1 MGKSFLALS
10 ERADRGVGWAAAPS
24 STVSSKVITLPES
37 SASWLSIR
45 AAYGTGTGPLRL
57 EPRVT
62 APGVEIRHHG
72 GRKVNP
78 LPTAVLLFWRSC
90 RVHHGKGD
98 ELLFPSICLA
108 RHPDSFSRF
117 AANGSSS
124 CRGALASQFE
134 CEVRLPNPNTT
145 MGCEAWADSP
155 RTVHGF
161 APRHLR
167 SQLRWPA
174 SIRAQHPCAT
184 TTIANKRDSAPTF
197 RSHVLRSST
206 GARRAL
212 CNCPIGYW
220 IHLARRFLQ
229 D

>member
-1 MGKSFLALS
+1 LGCRAFFHGVIESNNTPRKLCVLAFHPCRIWDWNRPASPRTPGHGAWGRDQAPRREKGESVAYCSSGARVACTTGKVTSCSFRAYVWPAIPTVSHDLPPTALAL
-10 ERADRGVGWAAAPS
+10 AAVP
-24 STVSSKVITLPES
+24 
-37 SASWLSIR
+37 WL
-45 AAYGTGTGPLRL
+45 
-57 EPRVT
+57 
-62 APGVEIRHHG
+62 
-72 GRKVNP
+72 
-78 LPTAVLLFWRSC
+78 
-90 RVHHGKGD
+90 
-98 ELLFPSICLA
+98 
-108 RHPDSFSRF
+108 
-117 AANGSSS
+117 
-124 CRGALASQFE
+124 SQFE
-134 CEVRLPNPNTT
+134 CEVRLPNPKAT

-174 SIRAQHPCAT
+174 SIRAQRPCAT

>member
-1 MGKSFLALS
+1 MKA
-10 ERADRGVGWAAAPS
+10 
-24 STVSSKVITLPES
+24 
-37 SASWLSIR
+37 
-45 AAYGTGTGPLRL
+45 LRL
-57 EPRVT
+57 GFPSVPHMGLEPARF
-62 APGVEIRHHG
+62 ASNPGSRRLGSRSGTMAGER
-72 GRKVNP
+72 R
-78 LPTAVLLFWRSC
+78 LRCLLLFWRSC

-124 CRGALASQFE
+124 CRGALVAQFE

-174 SIRAQHPCAT
+174 SIRAQRPCAT
-184 TTIANKRDSAPTF
+184 TTIANKLDSAPTF